1 MKFTLEPIYLIT
13 ALIIAVVLGI
23 SCQPQP
29 VKALEKDT
37 DYYDHTLNLE
47 TTLSEEQQ
55 QWQQWAKEEWKKEH
69 GNLQTPLTAEHEAEI
84 RAQLAEGQNG

>member
-13 ALIIAVVLGI
+13 ALIIAFVLGI

-29 VKALEKDT
+29 VQALGKNT
-37 DYYDHTLNLE
+37 DYYNHTLNLE
-47 TTLSEEQQ
+47 TELSEEQLA
-55 QWQQWAKEEWKKEH
+55 WKEWANNEWKETH

-84 RAQLAEGQNG
+84 RQQLRAK

>member
-37 DYYDHTLNLE
+37 DYYNHTLYDEPTE
-47 TTLSEEQQ
+47 TEIELANQ
-55 QWQQWAKEEWKKEH
+55 EWKAEH
-69 GNLQTPLTAEHEAEI
+69 GELQTPLTPEHEADI
-84 RAQLAEGQNG
+84 RHHLRAK

>member
-23 SCQPQP
+23 SCQPAHAAQYD
-29 VKALEKDT
+29 KDT

-47 TTLSEEQQ
+47 TELSEEQLA
-55 QWQQWAKEEWKKEH
+55 WKEWANNEWKETH
-69 GNLQTPLTAEHEAEI
+69 GELQTPLTAEHEAEI
-84 RAQLAEGQNG
+84 RHHLRAK

>member
-29 VKALEKDT
+29 VKALGKDT
-37 DYYDHTLNLE
+37 DYYNHTLNLE
-47 TTLSEEQQ
+47 TELSAEQLA
-55 QWQQWAKEEWKKEH
+55 WKEWANNEWKETH
-69 GNLQTPLTAEHEAEI
+69 GELQTPLTPEHEAEI
-84 RAQLAEGQNG
+84 RERLAKGVR